1 MARTLRFASALA
13 ATLLATACSNDP
25 FATLPTEP
33 AVPPTLITD
42 TFEGQLTVNGAASHP
57 FVVTRAGALSA
68 TLTAIEPEGAIIS
81 VSLGTWNTG
90 SNVCQIILANDAA
103 PGGAVIV
110 GTASVAGNFCVRV
123 LDAGKLT
130 ATAGYLL
137 TVAHY

>member
-1 MARTLRFASALA
+1 MARMLHLAPVLA

-33 AVPPTLITD
+33 AVPPTVITD

-68 TLTAIEPEGAIIS
+68 TLTAIEPAGAIIG
-81 VSLGTWNTG
+81 VGLGTWNSG
-90 SNVCQIILANDAA
+90 SNSCALIITNDLA
-103 PGGAVIV
+103 PGGAVLV

-123 LDAGKLT
+123 NDVGKLT